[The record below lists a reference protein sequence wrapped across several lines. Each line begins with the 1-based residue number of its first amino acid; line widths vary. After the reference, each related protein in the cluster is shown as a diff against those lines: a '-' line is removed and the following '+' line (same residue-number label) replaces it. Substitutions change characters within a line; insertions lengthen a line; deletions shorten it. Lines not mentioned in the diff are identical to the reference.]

1 MVMASGVPI
10 GSSTYKESLENSGFE
25 TKIHL
30 DVKMSP
36 HTTASSSQ
44 TCAIFGEFLFEQN
57 ISYGHG

>member
-1 MVMASGVPI
+1 MVMASVPI
-10 GSSTYKESLENSGFE
+10 DSLTYRESLENRRIE

-36 HTTASSSQ
+36 HTTTSSSQ
-44 TCAIFGEFLFEQN
+44 TCAIFGEFLFQQN